1 MIIIKVK
8 KEKLNSKLYRFL
20 GNLIFVVSLFLVESV
35 LSVTIGFS
43 VGYLFSKIKLSSAF
57 TQFKTLGDW
66 VMAGF
71 VLLSLV
77 IGTMLVTQMYEYSN
91 KDFNTVSNNSLLK
104 IFTLG
109 NVGAMMICSSILS
122 FFGEFTSF
130 PNSKITV
137 NAIKKIANWSN
148 INYNVGYIL
157 IVLTIVLML
166 MLSRKWIEQNY
177 WYVIGVFALPI
188 IYLRELLIS
197 HLSWEKFINAKST
210 TYSMLVKMFIQ
221 AKQQGNVSINV
232 TLMNGAV
239 KCAIFCSLACL
250 LSLIL
255 IGGAV
260 VVIQEKEKIRKRLEE
275 KAI

>member
-1 MIIIKVK
+1 MIIIKIK

-20 GNLIFVVSLFLVESV
+20 GNLIFALIFFLVEST
-35 LSVTIGFS
+35 LSLTIGIS
-43 VGYLFSKIKLSSAF
+43 IGYLFSKIKLSSSF

-66 VMAGF
+66 VIAGF

-91 KDFNTVSNNSLLK
+91 TNTITNSNKKVFK
-104 IFTLG
+104 IFILG
-109 NVGAMMICSSILS
+109 NIGAMMICSSILS
-122 FFGEFTSF
+122 FFGEITSSS
-130 PNSKITV
+130 NCKITV
-137 NAIKKIANWSN
+137 NAIKKAANWSN

-157 IVLTIVLML
+157 IVLTMFLML
-166 MLSRKWIEQNY
+166 ILSRKWIEKNP
-177 WYVIGVFALPI
+177 WYLIGVFILPT
-188 IYLRELLIS
+188 IYLRQLLIS

-210 TYSMLVKMFIQ
+210 TYSMLSKMFIQ
-221 AKQQGNVSINV
+221 AKQQGNVSINI

-239 KCAIFCSLACL
+239 KYAIFCSLACL

-260 VVIQEKEKIRKRLEE
+260 FVIQEKEKIRKRLEE
-275 KAI
+275 KAV